1 MKTKSTVFK
10 NRCLRLPEIVVK
22 KMMERSKEIKG
33 CPRPNVGSENHFAVY
48 AILKVLKEEFGD
60 NYKYLYPEYYQFA
73 EEKFT
78 STNTG
83 SLKCPHWYRS
93 TDGVH
98 VVVVDRCNNPN
109 CEQWALQASRLE
121 AGA

>member
-1 MKTKSTVFK
+1 MNGQCSKCGGDTDTGFTCV
-10 NRCLRLPEIVVK
+10 RCGHSMQPLIGGTQPTI
-22 KMMERSKEIKG
+22 
-33 CPRPNVGSENHFAVY
+33 
-48 AILKVLKEEFGD
+48 D
-60 NYKYLYPEYYQFA
+60 
-73 EEKFT
+73 
-78 STNTG
+78 NTG

-109 CEQWALQASRLE
+109 CEQWALQASRPE